1 VQLGNLD
8 AAANELN
15 TVLAAREDPTALA
28 WLAHQMAVAG
38 CCDRAVGL
46 LRRLEE
52 VARRQYVS
60 PCHRALAH
68 AAFGDLDTT
77 FALLDRACTERDPAV
92 LYLSTEP
99 RFDAIRADSRYEGLI
114 GRLVLVHAAS

>member
-1 VQLGNLD
+1 HALDMDSGFAPARRLMAAALVQLGHLD

-68 AAFGDLDTT
+68 AAFGDLATA
-77 FALLDRACTERDPAV
+77 FALLDRGGSEAHPATFS
-92 LYLSTEP
+92 LSP
-99 RFDAIRADSRYEGLI
+99 
-114 GRLVLVHAAS
+114 